1 MKSELLFHEEHLEA
15 FQTMAQCGVWRDRKA
30 SPWTQ
35 SVGIDDL
42 GDEASSQPLSRSFLK
57 QLCVNEAVSDRDVLW
72 SILAWGGMRRD
83 AARRLSDHEDRWIEI
98 TGKLRRDGLDR
109 RASYRMCFDAVTEI
123 RSGGIGPAY
132 FTKLIFFANPRHDG
146 YIMDQWT
153 SRSVNFL
160 LDGPT
165 LIKMRTHN
173 HVDPRNDEETYVQ
186 FCRVVEA
193 LSKILTNKT
202 AEETELCLFSK
213 GGRSPHPWRR
223 YLLKNGG

>member
-1 MKSELLFHEEHLEA
+1 
-15 FQTMAQCGVWRDRKA
+15 MAQCGLWKDRKA
-30 SPWTQ
+30 SPWTK

-42 GDEASSQPLSRSFLK
+42 GEEANCQPLSRSFLK
-57 QLCVNEAVSDRDVLW
+57 QLSGTGAASDRDVLW

-83 AARRLSDHEDRWIEI
+83 AARRLAAHESLWVEI

-109 RASYRMCFDAVTEI
+109 RASYRICFDAVRDI
-123 RSGGIGPAY
+123 GSAGIGPAY

-160 LDGPT
+160 IDGPP
-165 LIKMRTHN
+165 LIKMRTQG
-173 HVDPRNDEETYVQ
+173 HVDPRNDEVTYEQ
-186 FCRVVEA
+186 FCCAVEA
-193 LSKILTNKT
+193 LAKILENKT
-202 AEETELCLFSK
+202 PEETELCLFSK
-213 GGRSPHPWRR
+213 GGRSPDPWRR

>member
-1 MKSELLFHEEHLEA
+1 MKFLFREDHLEA
-15 FQTMAQCGVWRDRKA
+15 FQTMAQCGVWKDRKA
-30 SPWTQ
+30 SPWTK

-42 GDEASSQPLSRSFLK
+42 GEEASSQPLSRSFLK
-57 QLCVNEAVSDRDVLW
+57 QLSVAEAVSDRDVLW

-83 AARRLSDHEDRWIEI
+83 SARRLAAHESLWIEI

-109 RASYRMCFDAVTEI
+109 RESYRICFDAV
-123 RSGGIGPAY
+123 RDVGSAGIGPAY

-160 LDGPT
+160 IDGPP
-165 LIKMRTHN
+165 LIKMRTQN
-173 HVDPRNDEETYVQ
+173 HVDPRNDESSYEQ
-186 FCRVVEA
+186 FCGVVED

-202 AEETELCLFSK
+202 SEETELCLFSK

-223 YLLKNGG
+223 YLLTNGG